1 MYLQFCI
8 RGYAMTQ
15 FSIALLLME
24 GCAFAY
30 HNRKKMKKNILA
42 TFFFLVKQNL
52 QERVPDQ
59 SDPFKRPKPSVQ

>member
-30 HNRKKMKKNILA
+30 HILA
-42 TFFFLVKQNL
+42 TFFFLVKQICRKEFRTKVIPSNGL
-52 QERVPDQ
+52 NPVYNE
-59 SDPFKRPKPSVQ
+59 DPFMFR

>member
-15 FSIALLLME
+15 FSIALVLME

-30 HNRKKMKKNILA
+30 HKRKKIKTK
-42 TFFFLVKQNL
+42 TFWQHFLFGETKFTGK
-52 QERVPDQ
+52 
-59 SDPFKRPKPSVQ
+59 SSGPK

>member
-30 HNRKKMKKNILA
+30 HNRKKMKKEHFGNI
-42 TFFFLVKQNL
+42 FLFGETKFAGK
-52 QERVPDQ
+52 
-59 SDPFKRPKPSVQ
+59 SFGPK